1 MSILNISYTLDQVDM
16 VAMQCAIFIQDVSVV
31 TLTGTLGAGKTTFVS
46 ALLKQW
52 GVRIPIVSPT
62 FTYVNEYRLSNG
74 KTVYHF
80 DLYRLET
87 QEAFERA
94 GFGDYL
100 YQENS
105 LCIIEWPEII
115 MPLLTKSVCG
125 ISIEFLELR
134 ARRLMVNIKQ

>member
-1 MSILNISYTLDQVDM
+1 MSILNILYTVDQVDI
-16 VAMQCAIFIQDVSVV
+16 VAMRCAMYAHNVSVV
-31 TLTGTLGAGKTTFVS
+31 TLAGTLGAGKTTFVS

-52 GVRIPIVSPT
+52 GVPAPVVSPT

-74 KTVYHF
+74 KAVYHF

-115 MPLLTKSVCG
+115 MPLLTKSVCD
-125 ISIEFLELR
+125 ISIEFLELK

>member
-1 MSILNISYTLDQVDM
+1 MSILNRLYTLDQVDM

-52 GVRIPIVSPT
+52 GVRVPIVSPT
-62 FTYVNEYRLSNG
+62 FAYVNEYRLLNE

-87 QEAFERA
+87 QDAFERA

-105 LCIIEWPEII
+105 LCIIEWPEVI
-115 MPLLTKSVCG
+115 MPLLTKSVCD
-125 ISIEFLELR
+125 ISIEFLELK